1 MTLNTRQIFHDEI
14 LGSGQFGVVYA
25 AKHRRKPLQVAIK
38 QVDKKRFQNKDNR
51 LIHEVQILAVRILK
65 SEVSRFYQPHSGIAS
80 SGHCESVQ
88 YVRKPKPDFR
98 CDGETSRRHAG
109 YDYVF

>member
-1 MTLNTRQIFHDEI
+1 MKLNNRQIFHDEI

-51 LIHEVQILAVRILK
+51 LIHEVQILAV
-65 SEVSRFYQPHSGIAS
+65 SFYKTKLGSP
-80 SGHCESVQ
+80 
-88 YVRKPKPDFR
+88 F
-98 CDGETSRRHAG
+98 
-109 YDYVF
+109 